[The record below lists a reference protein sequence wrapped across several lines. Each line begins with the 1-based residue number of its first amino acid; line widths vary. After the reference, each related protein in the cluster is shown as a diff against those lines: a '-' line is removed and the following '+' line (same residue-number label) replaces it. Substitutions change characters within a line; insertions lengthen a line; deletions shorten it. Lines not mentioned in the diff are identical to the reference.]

1 MSVLSVIIPTH
12 NRARY
17 AIPSIKYILNLSDEI
32 QVVVCDSSPVDEI
45 SDAFRGLYPESRL
58 KLVRATEGIS
68 VVDNFNLGL
77 QSADGEYLVFIGDD
91 DFVSKEIID
100 VALWAIANEVD
111 AIKFN
116 FPALYYWDDFKH
128 STRGDSYFGTLHL
141 SPFTG
146 EVVRHDVKASVDYA
160 LDNFGGGVFGMPRA
174 YAGMI
179 SSKLAKRIEGQ
190 YGALFGGVSPD
201 IYSSLLIATE
211 STSCVLI
218 DYPVIVP
225 GASGQS
231 TSGKSVTGGHYG
243 ALRDNAHIAPF
254 KNLVWDARIPEFYS
268 VPTVWSYSL
277 LKAVEKV
284 QSRGGKSLNPNFGR
298 LLLKCFVYFP
308 GSYKYTLVSLKAL
321 CAQYGY
327 LKIATQLT
335 VSVCSEFVWGVSR
348 IVNRVRARYVK
359 KNIEVFDQLNTT
371 LIGGEKLREMLDSRD
386 SKIKFPGSSL

>member
-1 MSVLSVIIPTH
+1 MIILSVIIPTH

-17 AIPSIKYILNLSDEI
+17 AIPSIKSILELSDQI

-45 SDAFRGLYPESRL
+45 STEFQNLYPESRL
-58 KLVRATEGIS
+58 KLVRSLKGIS

-91 DFVSKEIID
+91 DFISKEVIE
-100 VALWAIANEVD
+100 VASWAKENNVD

-146 EVVRHDVKASVDYA
+146 KVSRHDVKSSVDYA

-179 SSKLAKRIEGQ
+179 SSSLAKRIEGK
-190 YGALFGGVSPD
+190 YMTLFGGVSPD

-243 ALRDNAHIAPF
+243 KLRDNPHIAPF
-254 KNLVWDARIPEFYS
+254 KNLAWDARIPEFYS

-277 LKAVEKV
+277 LKAVEQV
-284 QSRGGKSLNPNFGR
+284 ESQGGKSLKPNFGR

-308 GSYKYTLVSLKAL
+308 GSYIDTIAALKAS
-321 CAQYGY
+321 CAKYGY
-327 LKIATQLT
+327 VKLT
-335 VSVCSEFVWGVSR
+335 AQMIVAVSSEFFWGVSR
-348 IVNRVRARYVK
+348 IINRVRARHIEKDV
-359 KNIEVFDQLNTT
+359 EVFDQLHTT
-371 LIGGEKLREMLDSRD
+371 LIGGEKLRAILDARD
-386 SKIKFPGSSL
+386 SKIKFSESNI

>member
-12 NRARY
+12 NRACY
-17 AIPSIKYILNLSDEI
+17 AIPSIKSILNLSDEI

-45 SDAFRGLYPESRL
+45 SDAFRGLYPEARL
-58 KLVRATEGIS
+58 KLIRAEEGIS

-100 VALWAIANEVD
+100 VALWATANEVD

-146 EVVRHDVKASVDYA
+146 EVVRHDVKASVVYA

-179 SSKLAKRIEGQ
+179 SSKLAKRIEGL

-201 IYSSLLIATE
+201 IYSSLLIAAE
-211 STSCVLI
+211 STLCVLI

-225 GASGQS
+225 GASGLS
-231 TSGKSVTGGHYG
+231 TSGTSVTGGHYG

-254 KNLVWDARIPEFYS
+254 KNLVWDARVPEFYS

-308 GSYKYTLVSLKAL
+308 GSYKYTLVSLKAS
-321 CAQYGY
+321 CVQYGY

-371 LIGGEKLREMLDSRD
+371 WLGCEKLRDILDSRD
-386 SKIKFPGSSL
+386 SKIKFPGSGL

>member
-1 MSVLSVIIPTH
+1 MSILSVIIPTH

-17 AIPSIKYILNLSDEI
+17 AIPSIRSILDLSEEI

-45 SDAFRGLYPESRL
+45 SEAFKGLYPETRL
-58 KLVRATEGIS
+58 KLVRSTEGIS

-77 QSADGEYLVFIGDD
+77 QSADGDYLVFIGDD
-91 DFVSKEIID
+91 DFVAKEIID
-100 VALWAIANEVD
+100 VAHWAKKHDVD
-111 AIKFN
+111 ALKFN

-128 STRGDSYFGTLHL
+128 STRGDSYFGTLHM

-146 EVVRHDVKASVDYA
+146 DVVRHDVKASVNYA

-179 SSKLAKRIEGQ
+179 SNTLAKRIEGK

-211 STSCVLI
+211 STSCVLV

-277 LKAVEKV
+277 LKAVERV
-284 QSRGGKSLNPNFGR
+284 QSQGGKSLNPNFGR

-308 GSYKYTLVSLKAL
+308 GSYKYTLASLKAA
-321 CAQYGY
+321 CAEFGV
-327 LKIATQLT
+327 LKITAQL
-335 VSVCSEFVWGVSR
+335 VFSVCSEFVWGLSR
-348 IVNRVRARYVK
+348 IINRVRARYVE
-359 KNIEVFDQLNTT
+359 KNVEVFDQLNNT
-371 LIGGEKLREMLDSRD
+371 LIGSEKLREVLDACG
-386 SKIKFPGSSL
+386 SKINFPESNS

>member
-17 AIPSIKYILNLSDEI
+17 AIPSIKSILNLSDEI